1 MLEAKVRENK
11 EVVINAAKK
20 LAWKKARA
28 ERVKYNRFKGA
39 ERPYD
44 DRNISELAL
53 LLIDVDKFPPDK
65 KEELFDAEVEKII
78 DAFEGKTDIKPYIQS
93 LFDNTVI
100 SDDIDWSDQKQVEML
115 LATMK
120 NTQDHATL
128 FKNFKLQTFGI
139 YSTHEQIEAL
149 DAKIG
154 RAYTLYL
161 NVGEALKKAGI
172 APTVDSHFQLG
183 LHERASIVSNFTLT
197 ARDASTDVFDAM
209 INGEKNVTIDPTK
222 YENSKKFFLKQKIEE
237 TEWDGTEFT
246 EDDYAREYINALC
259 KTSEKTS
266 IEQLMMS
273 NLIDADED
281 LEFGYPNM
289 LFINGKSFLQ
299 ISQEM
304 AEKHGYN
311 RNNRAVG
318 DMLAGKILRDALT
331 DGKSV
336 VSLLRMSY
344 TTQGT
349 VKFTHQD
356 VKVDLDKLN
365 EVDRQETKYS
375 YFRRL
380 LDRFGIFK
388 IQKYPTNASRDAKQA
403 KTREKTKHHNAMREA
418 ENKILE
424 LYSTIKPEPT
434 KDKNLA
440 NIIPKL
446 VRHEDVPENKI
457 GEQIIENKVERE
469 PILDINLKEENTLV
483 SEPHKQSDEK
493 VISRE
498 PGLK

>member
-1 MLEAKVRENK
+1 
-11 EVVINAAKK
+11 
-20 LAWKKARA
+20 
-28 ERVKYNRFKGA
+28 
-39 ERPYD
+39 
-44 DRNISELAL
+44 
-53 LLIDVDKFPPDK
+53 
-65 KEELFDAEVEKII
+65 
-78 DAFEGKTDIKPYIQS
+78 
-93 LFDNTVI
+93 
-100 SDDIDWSDQKQVEML
+100 
-115 LATMK
+115 
-120 NTQDHATL
+120 
-128 FKNFKLQTFGI
+128 
-139 YSTHEQIEAL
+139 
-149 DAKIG
+149 
-154 RAYTLYL
+154 
-161 NVGEALKKAGI
+161 
-172 APTVDSHFQLG
+172 
-183 LHERASIVSNFTLT
+183 
-197 ARDASTDVFDAM
+197 
-209 INGEKNVTIDPTK
+209 
-222 YENSKKFFLKQKIEE
+222 
-237 TEWDGTEFT
+237 
-246 EDDYAREYINALC
+246 
-259 KTSEKTS
+259 
-266 IEQLMMS
+266 MMS

-281 LEFGYPNM
+281 LEFGYSDM

-304 AEKHGYN
+304 AEKHGYK

-424 LYSTIKPEPT
+424 LYSTIKPEPN

-469 PILDINLKEENTLV
+469 PISDINLKEENTLV
-483 SEPHKQSDEK
+483 SKPHKQSDEK